1 MTKTSFYTIQL
12 LNKSYN
18 IKCAEDEEEALQLA
32 AQKLNECWLQ
42 KKREFAKLDT
52 FQALLLAALHISHEL
67 ITCQTEQK
75 EQRQQL
81 ANFISTL
88 ETKISQVADSQ
99 VL

>member
-1 MTKTSFYTIQL
+1 MTKASFYTIQL